1 MQTWTQGGEYIA
13 AKRIKEHSSFVQVS
27 ILVLLYRVLCFDLD
41 SMCSCVT
48 VTGTDP

>member
-27 ILVLLYRVLCFDLD
+27 ISVLLCRVYCYDLD
-41 SMCSCVT
+41 LCSCVT